1 MKNYENIK
9 KFVTEYNGIIS
20 INEFKKTNISHHYI
34 NQLIKDNIIERVG
47 VGIYNK
53 CEEFEDEF
61 FIMQQNSKRIIFS
74 FNTALYFLNKTE
86 ITPYR
91 IDVTVPNG
99 YNVHRINKDVVVHY
113 TPEKHLYLGAIHVKT
128 PYGNE
133 VLSYN
138 LERCICDII
147 RCDNTGLDTEQKNKI
162 IRNAFLK
169 KQIDFNILTDFSKKL
184 KCEKKLNK
192 YTEVL
197 LW

>member
-1 MKNYENIK
+1 MKDYEKIK
-9 KFVTEYNGIIS
+9 KFVTEYKGMITIDD
-20 INEFKKTNISHHYI
+20 FKKQNISHHYI
-34 NQLIKDNIIERVG
+34 NQLIEDKIIERVG
-47 VGIYNK
+47 TGIYNK
-53 CEEFEDEF
+53 VEEFEDEF
-61 FIMQQNSKRIIFS
+61 FIIQQNSKRIIFS
-74 FNTALYFLNKTE
+74 FNTALYFIDKTE
-86 ITPYR
+86 VTPYR
-91 IDVTVPNG
+91 TDITVPNG

-113 TPEKHLYLGAIHVKT
+113 IPEENLYLGAVKVQT

-147 RCDNTGLDTEQKNKI
+147 RCDNTGLDIEQINKI

-169 KQIDFNILTDFSKKL
+169 KQINFNVLGEYAQKL

-197 LW
+197 L